1 VFHRQNLGRDSAK
14 YRTRTPVLIKGIDSE
29 ARNVWHLKKI
39 GLKEFLEILALP
51 IVHDV
56 VNQRLYFWVVL
67 GKDIDASYITI
78 NP

>member
-1 VFHRQNLGRDSAK
+1 MKRAMFGTS
-14 YRTRTPVLIKGIDSE
+14 
-29 ARNVWHLKKI
+29 KKI
-39 GLKEFLEILALP
+39 GLKECLEILALP

-56 VNQRLYFWVVL
+56 VNPRLYFWVVL